1 MFAEVA
7 RHLLWKQR
15 VSAAHAW
22 RDAERARL
30 EQDAEPSLMRHLLA
44 GAMTDHEMDELEIAP
59 GVWLLP
65 GAPP

>member
-1 MFAEVA
+1 MFAEVEH
-7 RHLLWKQR
+7 HLLCKQR
-15 VSAAHAW
+15 VDAAHAW

-30 EQDAEPSLMRHLLA
+30 EQDQEPSLMRHLLA
-44 GAMTDHEMDELEIAP
+44 EVMTGEEVAELEIAP